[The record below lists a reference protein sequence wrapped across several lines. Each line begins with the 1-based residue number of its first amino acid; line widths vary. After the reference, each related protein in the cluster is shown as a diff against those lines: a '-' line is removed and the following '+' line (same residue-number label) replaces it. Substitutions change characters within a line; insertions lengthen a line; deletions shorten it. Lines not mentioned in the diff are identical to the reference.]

1 MNALWR
7 KEIRQ
12 MLPVW
17 LLALGLPLAALVL
30 HVGVTVE
37 VAVMFAV
44 LGCALLGGSSF
55 GPEFSHATMGQ
66 LLSLPVERQRVWWMK
81 MAVLGIAL
89 TPFLAAILLV
99 PDGPSHNFLARLL
112 FFIPLCAFCAT
123 PWLTLRAQNGLAA
136 AVLSI
141 AAPVLMCSVIAMV
154 MSWAQGNVLG
164 EGTAAETLRFE
175 RQLITVF
182 FWVLSSYCGATAWL
196 SYRLFTRFQVV
207 DNAAR
212 DVPWGDV
219 LSVPLTEWSKRLPG
233 GRGPI
238 ASLVRKELQL
248 QQLVYLMAAVLVQLV
263 AVILLSLQAIPAM
276 YREVPLQLPVYLFAG
291 IVPLFLGAVAV
302 AEERNLGL
310 HAWQLT
316 LPVPAWKQWLIK
328 VLMTLAASSLLGVLL
343 PWACLAA
350 AHRLDPGTFS
360 DVWPKE
366 VFPVMMT
373 LLAQAVVTLVA
384 LFASSF
390 SSNTLKALLNAVGLL
405 VGMGFLIGLLGN
417 TMENSTHFQKL
428 ASLPVFR
435 PPHPWLDS
443 MDLGALILIS
453 TFLLTIA
460 TLLIYSFHNFHQT
473 VFAWRRLCLQVCVL
487 LVAPSVLVIVTM
499 VVIIGMTILV
509 HMIKA

>member
-12 MLPVW
+12 MLPGW
-17 LLALGLPLAALVL
+17 LIALGLPLAAMVL
-30 HVGVTVE
+30 HVGVTIE
-37 VAVMFAV
+37 VAVLFAV
-44 LGCALLGGSSF
+44 VGCALLGGSSF

-66 LLSLPVERQRVWWMK
+66 LLSLPVERRRVWWMK

-99 PDGPSHNFLARLL
+99 PDGPSNNLMARLL

-141 AAPVLMCSVIAMV
+141 AAPVLMCSVIAMA

-164 EGTAAETLRFE
+164 EGTAEDAFRFE
-175 RQLITVF
+175 RKLVTIFFCVLI
-182 FWVLSSYCGATAWL
+182 SYCGATAWL

-212 DVPWGDV
+212 DVPWGDF

-238 ASLVRKELQL
+238 ASLVRKELRL

-328 VLMTLAASSLLGVLL
+328 VLMTVGASSLLGVLL

-350 AHRLDPGTFS
+350 AHRVDPGTFS

-373 LLAQAVVTLVA
+373 LLAQALVTLIA

-417 TMENSTHFQKL
+417 ALENSTHFRSL
-428 ASLPVFR
+428 ASLPVFST
-435 PPHPWLDS
+435 PHPWLDP
-443 MDLGALILIS
+443 MELGELIVMI
-453 TFLLTIA
+453 TFILTIVM
-460 TLLIYSFHNFHQT
+460 LLFFSFVNFRKT
-473 VFAWRRLCLQVCVL
+473 VFDRRRLCLQVFAL
-487 LVAPSVLVIVTM
+487 LVAPFIMVITM
-499 VVIIGMTILV
+499 LIVVFAATILFQI
-509 HMIKA
+509 IKA